1 LGFGGIWWLALL
13 FLEGCVAI
21 KSGMKILHIIYDD
34 IHNPWCGGGGAY
46 RAHRINSFLSKEHEI
61 IVLTGNFPGGKDED
75 IDGVSYKRIGF
86 CNSYLVSRISFTF
99 LIQFFIKKYESDI
112 LVNDCSFFS
121 PCFAEILTKR
131 PIVNIFHHLMG
142 RHSIRIYPITGL
154 LPFLAEK
161 VLLKTAKIIITPSEF
176 AKKQILDKYA
186 SKRVTVIPNGVS
198 EKLFELEPR
207 NENFILFLGRI
218 DLYMKGIDILIDA
231 FSKIETTSIVL
242 YIAGG
247 GKKTDLQKLYDLID
261 KHNLR
266 GRVEY
271 LGRVDRETKFHL
283 LSSCLFLVMPSRF
296 EGWGITGM
304 EANAAGK
311 AVVGTKIQGLQ
322 ESLVEGKTA
331 ILIHRESVKELAE
344 AISHLIKNEEKRA
357 ELGRA
362 GRIHARRFSWRNISL
377 KQLDSYQNHT

>member
-1 LGFGGIWWLALL
+1 
-13 FLEGCVAI
+13 
-21 KSGMKILHIIYDD
+21 MKILHIIYDD

-46 RAHRINSFLSKEHEI
+46 RAHKINSFLSKEHEI
-61 IVLTGNFPGGKDED
+61 IVLTGNFPNGRDET
-75 IDGVSYKRIGF
+75 IDGVNYKRIGL
-86 CNSYLVSRISFTF
+86 CKSYLASRISFTF
-99 LIQFFIKKYESDI
+99 LIQFVITQYQSDI

-121 PCFAEILTKR
+121 PCFAEILTRR

-142 RHSIRIYPITGL
+142 RHSLRIYPIIGL

-161 VLLKTAKIIITPSEF
+161 ILLKTAKFIITPSKS
-176 AKKQILDKYA
+176 AKERILRKYPFKKVIA
-186 SKRVTVIPNGVS
+186 IPNGVS
-198 EKLFELEPR
+198 ESLFTLDPR
-207 NENFILFLGRI
+207 YENFILFLGRI
-218 DLYMKGIDILIDA
+218 DLYMKGIDILINA
-231 FSKIETTSIVL
+231 FSKIETTNTVL

-247 GKKTDLQKLYDLID
+247 GKKADILKLYELIDSHDLQGK
-261 KHNLR
+261 
-266 GRVEY
+266 VEY

-283 LSSCLFLVMPSRF
+283 LRSCLFLVMPSRF

-331 ILIHRESVKELAE
+331 ILIRRESVKELTG
-344 AISHLIKNEEKRA
+344 AISDLLKNEEKRV

-362 GRIHARRFSWRNISL
+362 GRIYARRFTWPNISL
-377 KQLDSYQNHT
+377 KQLDSYQNHI